1 MGSMARVAALLLSV
15 LLGLALPTLSSAQA
29 DGQTAVAKASALV
42 HAGKFNQAESVLRAA
57 SEADPKSEA
66 VHAELGRL
74 LFKRQK
80 YEDAVQELG
89 LALQINPDS
98 RQNSLL
104 LSEALVGWRHFGVAV
119 DFLQAVQP
127 KFGSYPEFHYDL
139 GLAYYSQNKMKEA
152 KAEFQE
158 AVRLAPTLDR
168 AQYLLA
174 ACIAAQ
180 GEYAQ
185 AVDSF
190 RKLAKDYPKNATY
203 WATLAQMLT
212 HLGSE
217 NLPEALRACRKAQAI
232 KPHDPHVQYVTATVL
247 MQTGDFAGARPLFEH
262 LVSLNPKELSAH
274 VALARIYARIGQRD
288 LARKETEI
296 VNRLESEQTSQNEAK
311 PPEGLD
317 ASQEPR

>member
-1 MGSMARVAALLLSV
+1 MARFAALLWV
-15 LLGLALPTLSSAQA
+15 LLGFALPGLSLAQA
-29 DGQTAVAKASALV
+29 GEQSAIAKASTLV
-42 HAGKFNQAESVLRAA
+42 HAGKLDQAEDVLRSAV
-57 SEADPKSEA
+57 EADPKSEA
-66 VHAELGRL
+66 AHAALGRL
-74 LFKRQK
+74 LFERKK

-89 LALQINPDS
+89 LALQINPES
-98 RQNSLL
+98 RENSLL
-104 LSEALVGWRHFGVAV
+104 LSEALVGWGHFGVAV

-127 KFGSYPEFHYDL
+127 KFGLYPEFHYDL
-139 GLAYYSQNKMKEA
+139 GLAYYRENKIKEA

-180 GEYAQ
+180 GDYAQ
-185 AVDSF
+185 AVDRF
-190 RKLAKDYPKNATY
+190 RKLAKDHPRNATY
-203 WATLAQMLT
+203 WATFAQMLT

-217 NLPEALRACRKAQAI
+217 NLAEALRACRRAQAI

-274 VALARIYARIGQRD
+274 IALARIYARMGERD

-296 VNRLESEQTSQNEAK
+296 VNRLESEQTSQNAPQ
-311 PPEGLD
+311 PPGGLNGN
-317 ASQEPR
+317 QEPR

>member
-1 MGSMARVAALLLSV
+1 MGTMARFAALLWV
-15 LLGLALPTLSSAQA
+15 LLGFALPVLSLAQA
-29 DGQTAVAKASALV
+29 GEQSAIAKASTLV
-42 HAGKFNQAESVLRAA
+42 HAGKLDQAEDVLRSAA
-57 SEADPKSEA
+57 EADPKSEA
-66 VHAELGRL
+66 AHAALGRL
-74 LFKRQK
+74 LFERKK

-89 LALQINPDS
+89 LALQINPES
-98 RQNSLL
+98 RENSLL
-104 LSEALVGWRHFGVAV
+104 LSEALVGWGHFGVAV

-127 KFGSYPEFHYDL
+127 KFGRYPEFHYDL
-139 GLAYYSQNKMKEA
+139 GLAYYSENKIKEA

-180 GEYAQ
+180 GDYAQ

-190 RKLAKDYPKNATY
+190 RKLAKDHPRNATY
-203 WATLAQMLT
+203 WATFAQMLT

-217 NLPEALRACRKAQAI
+217 NLAEALRACRRAQAI

-274 VALARIYARIGQRD
+274 IALARIYARMGERD

-296 VNRLESEQTSQNEAK
+296 VNRLESEQTSQNAPQ
-311 PPEGLD
+311 PPGGLND
-317 ASQEPR
+317 NLEPR